1 MGTLHFLIVL
11 PYFPPQR
18 KIISPL
24 LQLTMLV
31 INLETEQW
39 IPTTP
44 MISSEIVAGCSVFS
58 SEIYDVF
65 LTVQPNKKKKMLPSK
80 EKQLIVGG
88 ESSEAD
94 ALFEVSHRFWH

>member
-11 PYFPPQR
+11 PYFPRQR

-39 IPTTP
+39 IPTTH
-44 MISSEIVAGCSVFS
+44 MISSEIVAGCTVFS
-58 SEIYDVF
+58 SEINDVF
-65 LTVQPNKKKKMLPSK
+65 LTVQPNIKNVAIERETAHSRGR
-80 EKQLIVGG
+80 I
-88 ESSEAD
+88 
-94 ALFEVSHRFWH
+94 